1 MLQLAT
7 VDRAGISARHVR
19 ESAPMRTPSP
29 STVLALAMV
38 VGCHSRAND
47 HAPAGDAAPSPPVA
61 KAMADAGAQTA
72 SKQELAKRIVR
83 SWNDALDRHDIDALG
98 TLYAPTV
105 AFYGTD
111 APRAAVL
118 AAKKRALGRGS
129 TFEQRIASDLEVA
142 DAPGGGVEVTFTKRS
157 GTGGKLVDVRAIIV
171 VAGDVPAITQER
183 DAASDARAE
192 RQRDERCFDAVTGTV
207 SALPA
212 VKRILGK
219 VEADLAKF
227 PDHRMGGIG
236 PMRVDDGSVTGALG
250 VHSDERFEAMVWY
263 SVAPDGK
270 LEVTAPEALAVSPA
284 DAARVKV
291 VCARK

>member
-1 MLQLAT
+1 
-7 VDRAGISARHVR
+7 
-19 ESAPMRTPSP
+19 MRTPSLCI
-29 STVLALAMV
+29 VLAVAMV
-38 VGCHSRAND
+38 VGCHSRTND
-47 HAPAGDAAPSPPVA
+47 HAAAGDAAPSPPVA
-61 KAMADAGAQTA
+61 KAMADSGLQAA

-83 SWNDALDRHDIDALG
+83 SWNDALDRHDVDALG

-111 APRAAVL
+111 TPRAAVL
-118 AAKKRALGRGS
+118 AAKKRALGSGS
-129 TFEQRIASDLEVA
+129 TFEQRIASELDVA

-157 GTGGKLVDVRAIIV
+157 GRGGKLVDVRAIIV
-171 VAGDVPAITQER
+171 VAGDAAAITQER

-192 RQRDERCFDAVTGTV
+192 RQRDERCFEAVRGTV

-219 VEADLAKF
+219 VEANLGKF

-263 SVAPDGK
+263 SVSLDGK
-270 LEVTAPEALAVSPA
+270 LEVTAPEALAVPPA

-291 VCARK
+291 VCARM